1 MPSPSELPKR
11 LAKRAFGAVGLE
23 LRRAPGP
30 PPPPRP
36 PQPRSDRTH
45 LALPTHLAGLLRKL
59 EIDCVIDVGAHWGG
73 FGTLLRDGGYG
84 GQIVSFEPVTAT
96 FERLRERA
104 ADDDAWTVHPLAL
117 GATNGTVTI
126 NVTGATD
133 FSSILEAGELG
144 ARLWPDNTVVADEE
158 EVEVR
163 RLDDVFGDVVP
174 SNTTRRFLKMDTQ
187 GYDLEVFRGAAG
199 CLESIR
205 GLMSELSVQPIYR
218 GMPHYL
224 EALAAYEEAGFAI
237 TGMYPV
243 SRDDDWRVIEY
254 DCVMTRMSPTQGSG
268 E

>member
-1 MPSPSELPKR
+1 MSELPKR

-36 PQPRSDRTH
+36 APQRSDRTH
-45 LALPTHLAGLLRKL
+45 LALPSHLVGLLKKL
-59 EIDCVIDVGAHWGG
+59 EIDCVIDAGAHWGG
-73 FGTLLRDGGYG
+73 FGTLLRDGGYA

-104 ADDDAWTVHPLAL
+104 AEDDSWAVHRLAL
-117 GATNGTVTI
+117 GATSGTVTI
-126 NVTGATD
+126 NVTGSTD
-133 FSSILEAGELG
+133 FSSILEAGDLG
-144 ARLWPDNTVVADEE
+144 ARLWPERTVVADEE

-163 RLDDVFGDVVP
+163 RLDDVLGEVVP
-174 SNTTRRFLKMDTQ
+174 GNPTRLFLKMDTQ

-199 CLESIR
+199 CIESIR
-205 GLMSELSVQPIYR
+205 GLMSELSLQPIYR

-224 EALAAYEEAGFAI
+224 EALENYEQAGFAV

-254 DCVMTRMSPTQGSG
+254 DCVMTRVSRTQGSG